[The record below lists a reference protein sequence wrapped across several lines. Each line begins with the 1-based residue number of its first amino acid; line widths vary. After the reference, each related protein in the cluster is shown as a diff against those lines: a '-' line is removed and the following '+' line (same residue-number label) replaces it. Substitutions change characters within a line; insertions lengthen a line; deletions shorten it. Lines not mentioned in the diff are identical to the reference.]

1 MQRPPKS
8 RDHERGAA
16 VLLFVALVVAAA
28 IAATASMMVGRP
40 QFAVQQATGTG
51 FDMTALRKAVE
62 ADAVV
67 SNYTL
72 PNPAADANGAAGAA
86 AGVVGPIPW
95 RTIGVTKRQ
104 AIDAWGNIVSIA
116 VPNAG
121 SKLSIDGENPASCD
135 FILISHGPNG
145 AGATTASGTILAA
158 PINSVRETQNL
169 DIGTGFWTMPD
180 PNIPG
185 DPFDDIAVCGKLGQ
199 DSAEDETPPESA
211 EETTVFDGPPVSYV
225 MTQDTTNNIAPRFKT
240 APHADWAVG
249 DEVLYIGGSSNS
261 PDTYDLTAG
270 NVEKTACAWFEEPFD
285 FTTQTLRGFIRF
297 QFLPGESVAT
307 QIKNTGQ
314 GFALMVIPGDRV
326 VSSSTCGSANVNN
339 AYGFKG
345 IPRPKFALE
354 FDIYRDGYEGA
365 TDTNGRNNPRPEGN
379 HVALLN
385 PWTNDHISHGGSEN
399 PPCHTWGAYNNG
411 PALNG
416 SRGACTYPPGNPSDY
431 ASGQAEARPARH
443 VVRPAHWLE
452 DGQYFDTALNQNAAQ
467 PYAVRF
473 EFKRLCNADCSVCG
487 VDGNTNVHAKAWVS
501 CDGSVTTPNLVSN
514 CPTISTA
521 LQDTNALYGGTT
533 DYMVNHCMPD
543 RGLTFA
549 QSFDTVKVGIG
560 FSTLDSAVA
569 LLLHRFE
576 VKSE

>member
-1 MQRPPKS
+1 MKQRPPHF
-8 RDHERGAA
+8 RTGERGAA

-28 IAATASMMVGRP
+28 IAATASMMIGRP

-62 ADAVV
+62 AHA
-67 SNYTL
+67 L
-72 PNPAADANGAAGAA
+72 
-86 AGVVGPIPW
+86 VVGGGIVACPDTTGDGVEDCTGTNEGPVPW
-95 RTIGVTKRQ
+95 RTIGVTQRQ
-104 AIDAWGNIVSIA
+104 ASDAWGQDVRIIV
-116 VPNAG
+116 
-121 SKLSIDGENPASCD
+121 PASGTLSLVPAQGATESACH
-135 FILISHGPNG
+135 FILISSG
-145 AGATTASGTILAA
+145 ANRVWDYA
-158 PINSVRETQNL
+158 
-169 DIGTGFWTMPD
+169 PD
-180 PNIPG
+180 PLATANTVTLTAVAALTSPA
-185 DPFDDIAVCGKLGQ
+185 DTDIAVCGKLGQ